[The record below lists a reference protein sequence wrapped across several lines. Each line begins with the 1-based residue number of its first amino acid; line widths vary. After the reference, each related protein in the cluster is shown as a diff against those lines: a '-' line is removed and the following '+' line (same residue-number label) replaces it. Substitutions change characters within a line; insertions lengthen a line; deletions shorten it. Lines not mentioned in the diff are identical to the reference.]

1 MDLTISW
8 NQTLV
13 ISLYLLKVKAR
24 RIGHVAN
31 HFYPP
36 DFKLQLSINGFR
48 AKYNSSIATATTKY
62 TFN

>member
-8 NQTLV
+8 DQTLV
-13 ISLYLLKVKAR
+13 MSLYLWKVKER
-24 RIGHVAN
+24 RIGHVAT

-48 AKYNSSIATATTKY
+48 FEKGL
-62 TFN
+62 FNLMAVMC